1 MTADGSADSKEG
13 PDRGQHRSHGR
24 RSPTQAHGKADIAQP
39 QTGKSQARKSAEQRP
54 PMASDTVKILN
65 SEEIASLSLDRDLR
79 VRFFTPAAGTRLG
92 IGPADIGRRL
102 ADLSLNS
109 ADPALLDDAR
119 SVLARP
125 APIRREVKTAD
136 GPWLRRTVVPYCDEN
151 GRAEGVLATFTD
163 VTGMKAAEDETLR
176 AKLNA
181 ESVIDAIGEPLVMLD
196 ENMNILFANRPFYR
210 FLDVSPGKAV
220 GHRLDGVGARQPD
233 HPALA
238 GFVETIKAGNGNV
251 DAYPMELDLNHRGRR
266 QLVLSTREINPRREA
281 KRRILVAIEDVTEA
295 VEARRETE
303 LARQR
308 AEQASFAKTRFLAA
322 ASHDLRQPLQ
332 TLRLLRAVL
341 EDKVTD
347 PEAKQLLVQCAQALR
362 IFSDMLDSILD
373 VNRLDAG
380 AIQPQIVA
388 FPIDELC
395 ARLREDLAVQVA
407 ASGLE
412 WHVVR
417 SGAVV
422 RSDPRLLERMLRN
435 LLSNAIKYTPRGKI
449 LLGCRRRGAVLSIQ
463 VWDTGPGIPESERQ
477 AIFQEFHQGTAS
489 AQAAGARGLGLGLSI
504 VQRLAE
510 RLGHRVDL
518 VSRVGSGSMFS
529 IEVPLAPRAER
540 PGEGDPTPVI
550 PSGHAGQPGTIA
562 IIENDPGVREA
573 LGIFAAARGLKP
585 LMAAT
590 GDEALRLLA
599 GHPAP
604 PDLIIADYSLSGNW
618 DGLGAIAHLRAVAG
632 RDIPALVL
640 TGDVSARTLRKIE
653 ESGLPHLTKPIHAD
667 QLWQALQQLA
677 GWPASASVAAVHPAA
692 APPARAEAD
701 GPTIFVVDDDPLV
714 RQAMRT
720 FLEARYYRVEDF
732 VSGESFL
739 DALPPDATGCALVDF
754 RLPAMDGIEVL
765 RRLAERDVA
774 LPAIIITGSSEITDA
789 VTAMKAGAMDFV
801 EKPVDP
807 EELAAAITRA
817 LKRTS
822 HPEAHAD
829 DSAAAA
835 REIARL
841 TARQREIL
849 DLVVSGLANKE
860 IAARLNI
867 NQRTVES
874 HRALVM
880 RKLQA
885 RSLASLVRLAL
896 VARQRGG
903 LTPERPGD
911 SKPASR
917 RENATSARD

>member
-1 MTADGSADSKEG
+1 MATPTAKK
-13 PDRGQHRSHGR
+13 GQTGGQR
-24 RSPTQAHGKADIAQP
+24 RSPGSLSPNQAQGEPDIAPP
-39 QTGKSQARKSAEQRP
+39 QRGKNPVRKSAEQRHH
-54 PMASDTVKILN
+54 AENDTPRIIY
-65 SEEIASLSLDRDLR
+65 SGEIASLSLDRDLR

-92 IGPADIGRRL
+92 IGPADIGRPL
-102 ADLSLNS
+102 ADLSLTS
-109 ADPALLDDAR
+109 ADPVLLDDAR

-125 APIRREVKTAD
+125 MPIRREVKTA
-136 GPWLRRTVVPYCDEN
+136 GGTLLRRTIVPYCGED
-151 GRAEGVLATFTD
+151 GRAQGVVATFTN
-163 VTGMKAAEDETLR
+163 VTGMKAARDETLTP
-176 AKLNA
+176 KLNV
-181 ESVIDAIGEPLVMLD
+181 ESIIDAISEPLVMLD
-196 ENMNILFANRPFYR
+196 ENMNILFANRSFYR
-210 FLDVSPGKAV
+210 FLDISPGKS
-220 GHRLDGVGARQPD
+220 GGRRLDDAGGPPPD

-238 GFVETIKAGNGNV
+238 AFVETIKAGNGNV
-251 DAYPMELDLNHRGRR
+251 DAYPMELELNHRGRR
-266 QLVLSTREINPRREA
+266 QLVLSTREIGPRRDS
-281 KRRILVAIEDVTEA
+281 KRRILVAIEDVTDAAEA
-295 VEARRETE
+295 QRETE
-303 LARQR
+303 LARQK
-308 AEQASFAKTRFLAA
+308 AEQASLAKTRFLAA

-341 EDKVTD
+341 EEKVTD

-380 AIQPQIVA
+380 AIQPQMVA

-395 ARLREDLAVQVA
+395 ARLREDLTIQVA

-417 SGAVV
+417 SSAVV

-449 LLGCRRRGAVLSIQ
+449 LLGCRRRGAFLSVQ
-463 VWDTGPGIPESERQ
+463 VWDTGPGIPQSEQQ

-489 AQAAGARGLGLGLSI
+489 TQAAGVRGLGLGLSI

-518 VSRVGSGSMFS
+518 VSRLGSGSMFS

-540 PGEGDPTPVI
+540 PGEGDPMPAPPGRRAI
-550 PSGHAGQPGTIA
+550 RPGTIV
-562 IIENDPGVREA
+562 IIEDDPGVREA
-573 LGIFAAARGLKP
+573 LAMFAAARGLEP
-585 LMAAT
+585 LVAAS
-590 GDEALRLLA
+590 GDAALRLLA

-604 PDLIIADYSLSGNW
+604 PDLIIADHSLAGTW
-618 DGLGAIAHLRAVAG
+618 DGLGAIAHLRAAAG

-653 ESGLPHLTKPIHAD
+653 ESGLPHLAKPIHAD

-677 GWPASASVAAVHPAA
+677 GWTPPEPVAAGGPAA
-692 APPARAEAD
+692 APPARAAAE
-701 GPTIFVVDDDPLV
+701 GPTIFVVDDDPLL
-714 RQAMRT
+714 RKAMRT
-720 FLEARYYRVEDF
+720 FLEAQHYHVEDF
-732 VSGESFL
+732 ASGESFV
-739 DALPPDATGCALVDF
+739 DALPPDATGCALIDF
-754 RLPAMDGIEVL
+754 RLPGMDGIEVL
-765 RRLAERDVA
+765 RRLAERDIP
-774 LPAIIITGSSEITDA
+774 LPAIIVTGSSEIADA
-789 VTAMKAGAMDFV
+789 VTAMKSGAMDFV

-822 HPEAHAD
+822 HPDAHAD
-829 DSAAAA
+829 DSAGAA

-849 DLVVSGLANKE
+849 DLVVAGLANKE

-880 RKLQA
+880 RKLGA

-896 VARQRGG
+896 VARQRSGFA
-903 LTPERPGD
+903 PERPGD
-911 SKPASR
+911 GQ
-917 RENATSARD
+917 NAA

>member
-1 MTADGSADSKEG
+1 MAAPPPRKAQAGGQRHSPGSLPPNQAPGEAG
-13 PDRGQHRSHGR
+13 VAPPQRGKNHV
-24 RSPTQAHGKADIAQP
+24 
-39 QTGKSQARKSAEQRP
+39 RKSAEHRHHAEKGAP
-54 PMASDTVKILN
+54 RILN
-65 SEEIASLSLDRDLR
+65 SGEIASLSLDRDLR
-79 VRFFTPAAGTRLG
+79 IRFFTPAAGTRLG
-92 IGPADIGRRL
+92 IGPTDIGRPL
-102 ADLSLNS
+102 ADLSLTS
-109 ADPALLDDAR
+109 ADPALLDDAQ
-119 SVLARP
+119 SVLTRP
-125 APIRREVKTAD
+125 MPIRREVKTAD
-136 GPWLRRTVVPYCDEN
+136 GPRLRRTVMPYCDET
-151 GRAEGVLATFTD
+151 GRAQGVLATFTD

-176 AKLNA
+176 AKFNA
-181 ESVIDAIGEPLVMLD
+181 ESIIDAIGEPLVMLD

-210 FLDVSPGKAV
+210 FLDISPGKAV
-220 GHRLDGVGARQPD
+220 GHRLDDAGGHRPG
-233 HPALA
+233 HTALA
-238 GFVETIKAGNGNV
+238 AFIETIKAANGDV
-251 DAYPMELDLNHRGRR
+251 DAYPMQLDLSHRGRR
-266 QLVLSTREINPRREA
+266 QLVLSTREIGARRDA

-295 VEARRETE
+295 AEAQRETE
-303 LARQR
+303 LARQK
-308 AEQASFAKTRFLAA
+308 AEQASLAKTRFLAA

-341 EDKVTD
+341 AEKVAD
-347 PEAKQLLVQCAQALR
+347 PEAKQLLAQCGQALR

-373 VNRLDAG
+373 INRLDAG

-395 ARLREDLAVQVA
+395 ARLREDLAVQA
-407 ASGLE
+407 AAAGLE

-417 SGAVV
+417 SSAVV

-463 VWDTGPGIPESERQ
+463 VWDTGPGIPQSEQQ

-489 AQAAGARGLGLGLSI
+489 AQAAGVRGLGLGLSI

-529 IEVPLAPRAER
+529 IEVPLATRAER
-540 PGEGDPTPVI
+540 PGEGDPTPAPPGRRAI
-550 PSGHAGQPGTIA
+550 RPGTIV
-562 IIENDPGVREA
+562 IIEDDPGVREA
-573 LGIFAAARGLKP
+573 LSMFAAARGLEP
-585 LMAAT
+585 LVAAS
-590 GDEALRLLA
+590 GDAALRLLA

-604 PDLIIADYSLSGNW
+604 PDLIIADYSLAGTW
-618 DGLGAIAHLRAVAG
+618 DGLGAIAHLRAAAG

-653 ESGLPHLTKPIHAD
+653 ESGLPHLAKPIHAD

-677 GWPASASVAAVHPAA
+677 GWPAPASVAAVDPAA
-692 APPARAEAD
+692 TPPARAETD

-720 FLEARYYRVEDF
+720 FLEARQYRVEDF
-732 VSGESFL
+732 ASGESFL

-774 LPAIIITGSSEITDA
+774 LPAIIVTGSSDITDA

-822 HPEAHAD
+822 HPEVHAD

-880 RKLQA
+880 RKLGV
-885 RSLASLVRLAL
+885 RTLADLVRLTL

-903 LTPERPGD
+903 VTPQGAGD
-911 SKPASR
+911 GRPASP
-917 RENATSARD
+917 RETATSGRG